1 MKVSILIPSRNGVE
15 FLEWSYNSIRKNQGN
30 HTVEILVLDDIS
42 DKDNTWDWCV
52 KVMKDDPL
60 FKAFRN
66 TSSVRLGISGGHKF
80 LSEKA
85 TMEVICHWHN
95 DMYLTE
101 TALDQVHEQLYITI
115 PDLDPENIGPRAM
128 TPIGI
133 LPLTSIVNENV
144 CVCLTRIEPGMNYQ
158 PGPEK
163 VVWNNAPVEF
173 DEWNE
178 DLFLQDLPNLKLE
191 WNEKVTGGHFAPYFI
206 GTKIYRELGSNDIKT
221 FPFQSREDSDFG
233 FRLVLAGIKTIQ
245 IPAFVFHFASRGNRR
260 NKYETN
266 TLKDNPDWIN
276 HNVKAT
282 RNFIRKWQTLQ
293 LHDNLLTPTP
303 PKRYEISFIVTNC
316 TNSYL
321 ELLEPWCDY
330 MITDISDWAKIQY
343 IEREQNN
350 TMFDLEKKFGSL
362 VYPQLS
368 NIGVEIDCNK
378 FNQQDFNSIQ
388 NISAL
393 ATEANKIGKYEVGN
407 LKIHIN
413 KLNSYENKLINP
425 ESDYLNSKLLHRE
438 YE

>member
-66 TSSVRLGISGGHKF
+66 TSSLRLGISGGHKF

-85 TMEVICHWHN
+85 TMEAICHWHN
-95 DMYLTE
+95 DMYLTAG
-101 TALDQVHEQLYITI
+101 ALDEVERHL
-115 PDLDPENIGPRAM
+115 
-128 TPIGI
+128 
-133 LPLTSIVNENV
+133 NV
-144 CVCLTRIEPGMNYQ
+144 ESCVCLTRIEHSMGYQ

-163 VVWNNAPVEF
+163 IIWPSAPLELT
-173 DEWNE
+173 EWNE
-178 DLFLQDLPNLKLE
+178 QEFIQDLPELKSE
-191 WNEKVTGGHFAPYFI
+191 WNNKITGGHFAPYFI
-206 GTKIYRELGSNDIKT
+206 NTKIYQELGSNDTKT

-266 TLKDNPDWIN
+266 TLQDNPDWVN
-276 HNVKAT
+276 HNAKAT
-282 RNFIRKWQTLQ
+282 RNFIRKWQTMHM
-293 LHDNLLTPTP
+293 HDNLLTPTP
-303 PKRYEISFIVTNC
+303 PKRYEISFIVSNC

-330 MITDISDWAKIQY
+330 MITDISDWTKMRY

-350 TMFDLEKKFGSL
+350 TMFDLEKKFDSL
-362 VYPQLS
+362 IYPQLS

-393 ATEANKIGKYEVGN
+393 VTETNKIGKYEVGN

-413 KLNSYENKLINP
+413 KLNSYETELIKT
-425 ESDYLNSKLLHRE
+425 ESDYLNSKLLHHE
-438 YE
+438 YK